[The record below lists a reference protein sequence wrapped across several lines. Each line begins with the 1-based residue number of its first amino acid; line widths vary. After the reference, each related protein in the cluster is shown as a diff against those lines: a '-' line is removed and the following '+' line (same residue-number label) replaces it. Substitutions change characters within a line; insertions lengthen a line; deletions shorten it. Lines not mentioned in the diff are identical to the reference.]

1 MKSHKGGSTMKRTIV
16 VAVLL
21 GMFLSTGI
29 ASCGPT
35 QKPTEVEVTQEALPT
50 ATLVPAVPEDKVV
63 LEIMTWSENL
73 VELYEDAARE
83 FEQEYPNI
91 ELEFITMPEN
101 EYYEA
106 RPLLFESGQAPD
118 IFYQSGGAQ
127 ILSDFLEKG
136 WIRPL
141 HPDGTAPQEWMERW
155 PDGYFIPGINVYDNE
170 VYSFHH
176 DHTKIGGWGLMFYN
190 KEILAEAG
198 LDPEHPPETWSEL
211 KDACRTISSQSVSA
225 GIAISLYPP
234 ADIRRLW
241 MAIAGSIMTDKTF
254 DYQQGRFCMDDE
266 RMLAAYEYIRGFY
279 DEALV
284 LRGDDPENP
293 YPYDKEFARQAL
305 ATGQAAFY
313 FDGSWIPSYLKTI
326 GFEDFVNTNL
336 GIAAT
341 PYPDNRPRGAL
352 SSLLNATSF
361 WVSSQTQH
369 PEEAWLFIDWM
380 TQPDGF
386 YGREY
391 VSRGLGFLQYVD
403 NAQYVTD
410 PSMLRVIEIAPALRV
425 IYPEPLVLNPE
436 LAESQAYLTA
446 GGSVK
451 WMPTVGECLLNDCD
465 FNETAQDA
473 AQTQNDLFIQTLE
486 EERNSGLDVSVDD
499 YTFPDWNLNEDFD
512 YESYQKDAP

>member
-1 MKSHKGGSTMKRTIV
+1 MKIKYRIVACLFLIGFLTLSLCFTISGYGTGSDPESELV
-16 VAVLL
+16 
-21 GMFLSTGI
+21 
-29 ASCGPT
+29 
-35 QKPTEVEVTQEALPT
+35 QKT
-50 ATLVPAVPEDKVV
+50 PEEKVV

-83 FEQEYPNI
+83 FEREYPNI
-91 ELEFITMPEN
+91 ELEFITMSEN
-101 EYYEA
+101 EFYEA
-106 RPLLFESGQAPD
+106 LPLLFESGQAPD
-118 IFYQSGGAQ
+118 IFYRSGGGTV
-127 ILSDFLEKG
+127 LRELLEKG

-141 HPDGTAPQEWMERW
+141 HPDGTVPQEWMECW
-155 PDGYFIPGINVYDNE
+155 PDDCFIPGINVYNKE
-170 VYSFHH
+170 VYSFHF
-176 DHTKIGGWGLMFYN
+176 TNIKAGVWGFMFYN

-198 LDPEHPPETWSEL
+198 LDPEQPPETWSEL
-211 KDACRTISSQSVSA
+211 KDACRTISNQSISA
-225 GIAISLYPP
+225 GITIPLDPP
-234 ADIRRLW
+234 GDIRRLW
-241 MAIAGSIMTDKTF
+241 TAIAGSIMTDTTF

-266 RMLAAYEYIRGFY
+266 RMLVAYDYIRSFY

-293 YPYDKEFARQAL
+293 HQYDKAFARQAL

-313 FDGSWIPSYLKTI
+313 FDGHFVLGYLKTI

-341 PYPDNRPRGAL
+341 PYPDDCPHGAL
-352 SSLLNATSF
+352 SSVLNNNSY

-386 YGREY
+386 FGREY
-391 VSRGLGFLQYVD
+391 VSRGYGFLEYVD

-410 PSMLRVIEIAPALRV
+410 PNMLRVIKIAPALRV

-436 LAESQAYLTA
+436 LAESQAFITA
-446 GGSVK
+446 GESVR
-451 WMPTVGECLLNDCD
+451 WMPTIGECLLDDCD
-465 FNETAQDA
+465 FNETAHDT
-473 AQTQNDLFIQTLE
+473 AQTQNDLFLQTLE

-499 YTFPDWNLNEDFD
+499 YTFPDWNFNEDFD
-512 YESYQKDAP
+512 YGSYLEE

>member
-1 MKSHKGGSTMKRTIV
+1 MKRTIV
-16 VAVLL
+16 VAALV

-29 ASCGPT
+29 GGCSPT
-35 QKPTEVEVTQEALPT
+35 QEPSEVEVTQEALPT
-50 ATLVPAVPEDKVV
+50 ATLVPAVPEEKVV

-83 FEQEYPNI
+83 FEREYPNI
-91 ELEFITMPEN
+91 ELKFITMPED

-118 IFYQSGGAQ
+118 VFYQSGGAT
-127 ILSDFLEKG
+127 ILSDFLAKG

-141 HPDGTAPQEWMERW
+141 HPDGAVPQEWTERW
-155 PDGYFIPGINVYDNE
+155 CDGCFIPGINVYNNE
-170 VYSFHH
+170 VYSFHF
-176 DHTKIGGWGLMFYN
+176 TNIKAGVWGFMFYN

-211 KDACRTISSQSVSA
+211 KDACRTISNQSVSA
-225 GIAISLYPP
+225 SIAIPLDPP

-241 MAIAGSIMTDKTF
+241 MAIAGSIMTDQTF
-254 DYQQGRFCMDDE
+254 DYQQGRFCTDDE
-266 RMLAAYEYIRGFY
+266 RIIAAYDYIRSFY

-284 LRGDDPENP
+284 LRGDDPVNP
-293 YPYDKEFARQAL
+293 YQYDKAFARQAL

-313 FDGSWIPSYLKTI
+313 FDGHFVLGYLKTI

-341 PYPDNRPRGAL
+341 PYPDDRPRGAL
-352 SSLLNATSF
+352 SSNLNNNSY

-386 YGREY
+386 FGREY
-391 VSRGLGFLQYVD
+391 VSRGFGFLEYVD

-410 PSMLRVIEIAPALRV
+410 PNMLRVIEIAPALRV

-436 LAESQAYLTA
+436 LAESQAFGNA
-446 GGSVK
+446 GESVN
-451 WMPTVGECLLNDCD
+451 WMQTIGECLLNDCD
-465 FNETAQDA
+465 FNETAPDL
-473 AQTQNDLFIQTLE
+473 AQTQNDLFLQTLE

-499 YTFPDWNLNEDFD
+499 YTFPDWNFDEDFD
-512 YESYQKDAP
+512 YESHQRDAP